1 MGMSNRQ
8 RIAQILVA
16 LGCVIVLVGSG
27 LHLGGGYPIISAAL
41 AKSNLD
47 DAIRNA
53 LRAVFLMIGMT
64 WIVVALVT
72 LIATFAI
79 TRTSKPVT
87 LLCGFALLLQV
98 PIWADLMGWFVG
110 NEMFLLGAGLIVS
123 GGLLF
128 RSWRSA

>member
-1 MGMSNRQ
+1 MSKRQ
-8 RIAQILVA
+8 RTPQILA
-16 LGCVIVLVGSG
+16 AFGCLIVLVGSG
-27 LHLGGGYPIISAAL
+27 LHLGGGYPIVSATL

-47 DAIRNA
+47 EGIRNA
-53 LRAVFLMIGMT
+53 LRAVFLMIGIT

-72 LIATFAI
+72 LIATFSI

-98 PIWADLMGWFVG
+98 PIWVHLMGWFVG

-128 RSWRSA
+128 RNWRSA

>member
-1 MGMSNRQ
+1 MEMSKRQ
-8 RIAQILVA
+8 RTAQILVA
-16 LGCVIVLVGSG
+16 LGCLVVLVGSG
-27 LHLGGGYPIISAAL
+27 LHLAGGYPIVSAAL
-41 AKSNLD
+41 TKSNLD
-47 DAIRNA
+47 DSIKNA

-72 LIATFAI
+72 LIATFAVA
-79 TRTSKPVT
+79 RTSKRVT

-98 PIWADLMGWFVG
+98 PIWVDLMGWFVG

-128 RSWRSA
+128 RNWSSA